1 MTENSSP
8 PESSADMP
16 TPFLAD
22 QPASLVV
29 VNDAASGI
37 VGSERPP
44 APTGKPTSAY
54 PACPE
59 QETSHPHRPDPAAI
73 PQRADELRRSQFW
86 ESEGVPAWLV
96 SLVFHTSL
104 LILLM
109 LFTLPPGGEKGIVIV
124 GRSGDPT
131 ESVEPF
137 VELEVLVDPVEST
150 EADSAAEATVVAAAI
165 EAARATAAAATS
177 VQPLEFAP
185 ALDPQPPGATDSEA
199 EKIQQ
204 SGKELAAFLDASVSV
219 SAEEMRVRLPTGG
232 IAPRNPQSRAQLGQL
247 YGATAESENAVEL
260 ALAWLAEHQ
269 QRDGS
274 WTFDL
279 TVDPCRGRCSHS
291 RIAGDNATPPTAATG
306 LTLLAFLG
314 AGYTHR
320 EGKYAEVVRRGVY
333 YLRDEARRA
342 TFGLDLQA
350 GSMYGHGI
358 ATLALTEILAI
369 DRYNN
374 QVDEDLKELV
384 EGAVLFTLV
393 AQHEQG
399 GWRYVPGSPGDMTVS
414 GWQILS
420 LISAKYGGVP
430 LRTDTLPKAKQFI
443 KSLSAEGS
451 FEFGYVSTRPQPT
464 TTAIGMCMLMYLGES
479 PFATPFSMALSRMA
493 SRGPKKFDLY
503 HDYYATIAL
512 HNARHPSWEM
522 WHKPLRD
529 HLVRTQATTGHER
542 GSWHFKDHHGDVGG
556 RLYSTAMATM
566 ILEVYY
572 RHLPLYQ
579 NRDEF

>member
-1 MTENSSP
+1 MIEHSLP
-8 PESSADMP
+8 PELSADLHPPTTDRVTMP
-16 TPFLAD
+16 
-22 QPASLVV
+22 QQVASP
-29 VNDAASGI
+29 
-37 VGSERPP
+37 RP
-44 APTGKPTSAY
+44 
-54 PACPE
+54 
-59 QETSHPHRPDPAAI
+59 RI
-73 PQRADELRRSQFW
+73 W
-86 ESEGVPAWLV
+86 ESDGAPAWLI

-109 LFTLPPGGEKGIVIV
+109 LFTLPPGGEPGIVILS
-124 GRSGDPT
+124 RSGAP
-131 ESVEPF
+131 SQPVEQF
-137 VELEVLVDPVEST
+137 VKLEVLEAPVETT
-150 EADSAAEATVVAAAI
+150 EADSAVEATVVAQAI
-165 EAARATAAAATS
+165 EAARATAAESATI
-177 VQPLEFAP
+177 QPHQFTPE
-185 ALDPQPPGATDSEA
+185 LDQQPSGVEQSPA
-199 EKIQQ
+199 EKMERT
-204 SGKELAAFLDASVSV
+204 GKELAAYLNASAAGA
-219 SAEEMRVRLPTGG
+219 AEEMQMRLPTGG

-279 TVDPCRGRCSHS
+279 TTDPCRGRCSHS
-291 RIAGDNATPPTAATG
+291 RNAGDNATPPTAATG

-393 AQHEQG
+393 AQHDQG

-420 LISAKYGGVP
+420 LISAKYGGVA
-430 LRTDTLPKAKQFI
+430 LRTDTLPKAKRFI
-443 KSLSAEGS
+443 KSLSTDGS
-451 FEFGYVSTRPQPT
+451 YEFGYVSTRPQPT

-479 PFATPFSMALSRMA
+479 PFTTPFSMALSRMA

-512 HNARHPSWEM
+512 HNARHPAWET